1 LVKSLIFYKTKP
13 GRGDEN
19 ERLVE
24 NVYAELAERDPGG
37 IRYATLRL
45 EDGVTFIHIFATDAD
60 DGPSPL
66 SSIAAFDEFQRDLT
80 GRCAEQPVAQAMTVV
95 GSYRMLQS

>member
-1 LVKSLIFYKTKP
+1 MMSLIRYKTKP

-19 ERLVE
+19 QRLVG

-45 EDGVTFIHIFATDAD
+45 DDGLTFIHVFMTDTD
-60 DGPSPL
+60 DRPSPL
-66 SSIAAFDEFQRDLT
+66 STIAAFNEFQKGLAD
-80 GRCAEQPVAQAMTVV
+80 RCSEQPLAQAMIVV